1 MKSIVL
7 VVQNLLKP
15 YIDNKDKTYASNI
28 APVEVSPSEH
38 AYAVGKQL
46 IFNGILYDVT
56 SAIAVNDALTVGTN
70 IAVADNVSDRIG
82 SIKHDYVG
90 LYGQIAI
97 TTPTDLNTLTSFGNY
112 YKAATDFS
120 VSNAPPEISE
130 DIQSTFRLTVEK
142 LLGDTG
148 SGVKQTIY
156 ATTGEVYS
164 RIYGGASWEAWQQ
177 APDRALIDDIKDSIA
192 PSEDNSTLSKS
203 YAIGEEFYRANVLY
217 KAKVALTSGTAFSGL
232 VLDTDYEEAPE
243 VTAQIGAITNKTL
256 AANATSVEFDV
267 PTSGDNLIEF
277 FSSDGADYTAIDTSV
292 SGKVTLT
299 YEAVASSR
307 TITCR
312 IAKG

>member
-28 APVEVSPSEH
+28 APVEISPSEH
-38 AYAVGKQL
+38 AYAIGKQL
-46 IFNGILYDVT
+46 IYNGILYNVT
-56 SAIAVNDALTVGTN
+56 SPIAVNDALAVGTN

-82 SIKHDYVG
+82 NIKHDYVG
-90 LYGQIAI
+90 LYGQIAL
-97 TTPTDLNTLTSFGNY
+97 TSATDLNSLTNFGNY
-112 YKAATDFS
+112 YKALTTFA
-120 VSNAPPEISE
+120 VSNGPAGISG
-130 DIQSTFRLTVEK
+130 DVLATFRLTVEK
-142 LLGDTG
+142 ILGSTDA
-148 SGVKQTIY
+148 GVKQTLY

-177 APDRALIDDIKDSIA
+177 APDRALIDGIKDSIA
-192 PSEDNSTLSKS
+192 PSEDGSTLSKS
-203 YAIGEEFYRANVLY
+203 YTVGEEFYRANVLY

-267 PTSGDNLIEF
+267 PTTGDNLIEF
-277 FSSDGADYTAIDTSV
+277 FSSDGADYTAINTSV
-292 SGKVTLT
+292 TGKVTLT